1 VKEAAMIGSFYR
13 FWLACAVV
21 ALGGVIHTFWL
32 APDAWDGLQAMP
44 LQAGAVSFSCWDYVR
59 GAMVLLPGI
68 GLVVMWE
75 RSQKRKSGVIPTRY
89 AEETEFQDER
99 VAA

>member
-1 VKEAAMIGSFYR
+1 MIGSFYR

-21 ALGGVIHTFWL
+21 VLGGVLHAFWL
-32 APDAWDGLQAMP
+32 APDAWDGGHMVQG
-44 LQAGAVSFSCWDYVR
+44 QAGAISLWDYVR

-68 GLVVMWE
+68 ALVVMWE
-75 RSQKRKSGVIPTRY
+75 RSQKRKPEDVPLRY
-89 AEETEFQDER
+89 AEDTEQAEYQEER

>member
-1 VKEAAMIGSFYR
+1 MIGSFYR

-21 ALGGVIHTFWL
+21 ALGGVLHAFWL
-32 APDAWDGLQAMP
+32 APEAWDGVAAVQRQP
-44 LQAGAVSFSCWDYVR
+44 GAVSLWTYVK

-75 RSQKRKSGVIPTRY
+75 RSQKRKSEAVPADSVEGV
-89 AEETEFQDER
+89 EQTEYQDER